1 MRVQFAKDAII
12 HPQRIKKILR
22 GAWKRKNTVNGIK
35 SILFIKK
42 QSKGTSPAVVSLRNE
57 DVGTSPHCFFGNKGA
72 GASRPVAP
80 IG

>member
-1 MRVQFAKDAII
+1 MRVQFAKDEII

-22 GAWKRKNTVNGIK
+22 GAWRRKSTVNGIR

-42 QSKGTSPAVVSLRNE
+42 QSKGTS
-57 DVGTSPHCFFGNKGA
+57 
-72 GASRPVAP
+72 RPVAP